1 MAAGPLALLV
11 VVLPLAI
18 FFASHHGIATVGD
31 DSVSY
36 LVLARHFAGSD
47 GPLVAQWLSFHA
59 HLPPLFPMALALA
72 GGADDFRRAHQVV
85 AVFAALSLVPVCIY
99 AARQL
104 GSNRAGVLVALLF
117 LLTPTAWVS
126 IKGILSESMYLFV
139 SMCAIA
145 YHEARL
151 SGGRPRA
158 AQWLL
163 FGILLACA
171 WLTRAV
177 GLMLILAYVTHVAVG
192 IARGKAERDFRQLV
206 ALLAVALLVG
216 AWYLYRPAAVVYE
229 RTLVAV
235 ARAWLGDPAQVLHAS
250 ASFLYNG
257 WLASFG
263 AESDVP
269 PVAKLAFSALG
280 LLGLAGTFRRV
291 LANRLDGWYV
301 AFSLG
306 IIFFWVFPEENMR
319 RLLYPLLPLLLVH
332 AGESVL
338 ALCRLCRLDRFEGRV
353 LLAAWAL
360 PALLCLPAAL
370 TVLEKS
376 RDRGPGLPGLAYS
389 YAGMTDYYTTINT
402 DLGRALAAKDI
413 AVLAGLESLE
423 EVTPRGSKIMWMRP
437 EYVALL
443 GGREGVP
450 WYFRW
455 DERTLA
461 RELGKTKTD
470 YLVQSTIFKT
480 DLEGAKGDPFVSL
493 TGIEAYASPTLSIR
507 SAATGKT
514 EFVLWK
520 IDAARLEAFLEGS

>member
-1 MAAGPLALLV
+1 
-11 VVLPLAI
+11 VLPLAV
-18 FFASHHGIATVGD
+18 FFASHHGIATLGD

-36 LVLARHFAGSD
+36 LAFARHFAGSD
-47 GPLVAQWLSFHA
+47 GPLISPWLPYLA
-59 HLPPLFPMALALA
+59 HFPPLFPMVLAIA
-72 GGADDFRRAHQVV
+72 GGADDLRRAHEVV
-85 AVFAALSLVPVCIY
+85 AVFAALSLAPVCIH

-104 GSNRAGVLVALLF
+104 GSNRAAILVALLF
-117 LLTPTAWVS
+117 LLTPTAWIG

-177 GLMLILAYVTHVAVG
+177 GLMLILAFVTHVAVG
-192 IARGKAERDFRQLV
+192 IARGKVARDFRQLI
-206 ALLAVALLVG
+206 ALLPVVVFVG
-216 AWYLYRPAAVVYE
+216 AWYLYRPTAAVYQ

-235 ARAWLGDPAQVLHAS
+235 AQAWLEDPAQVLQAS
-250 ASFLYNG
+250 ASFLYHG
-257 WLASFG
+257 WLASFS

-269 PVAKLAFSALG
+269 PVAKFAFSALG
-280 LLGLAGTFRRV
+280 LLGLAGTLRRV
-291 LANRLDGWYV
+291 RANRLDGWYV

-306 IIFFWVFPEENMR
+306 VIFFWVFPEENMR

-338 ALCRLCRLDRFEGRV
+338 ALCRLCRLDRYEGRV

-360 PALLCLPAAL
+360 PALLCLPAAH

-376 RDRGPGLPGLAYS
+376 RDRGPGIPGLAYS

-402 DLGRALAAKDI
+402 DLARMLAAKDI

-423 EVTPRGSKIMWMRP
+423 EVTPRGAKIMWMRP

-455 DERTLA
+455 DRQDLA
-461 RELGKTKTD
+461 RELRKTKAD
-470 YLVQSTIFKT
+470 YLIQSRIFKA
-480 DLEGAKGDPFVSL
+480 DLEGAKGDPFASL
-493 TGIEAYASPTLSIR
+493 EGIEAYASPTLSIR
-507 SAATGKT
+507 SVATGEA

-520 IDAARLEAFLEGS
+520 IDAARLDAYLKGS